1 MDMVR
6 EILERAAR
14 GSYPAADGRIEVL
27 PAPPGPAMAILGF
40 TAHHVIASAAPE
52 EWVRAEL
59 AEGDLSA
66 PLKPRFVSR
75 LAEKLGR
82 HDDSLDLLL
91 VAEGLPGPVTLRETD
106 VESHPRVVRALRHRV
121 DVRAFTDAVE
131 QVVVV
136 LGRGLALRH
145 EVAVEVSDSARSRDW
160 PAMRCSKLGGSSAR
174 VACCSRRP
182 PLPTPPRS
190 AACSPP
196 ASLRSAPRCCS
207 SRRSRSS
214 ALRPQ
219 PRTTRRCGAR
229 LGTR

>member
-106 VESHPRVVRALRHRV
+106 AESHPRVVRALRHRV

-145 EVAVEVSDSARSRDW
+145 EVAVEVSDSARSRGLARDALLEARRIVGPSGLLFAQAA
-160 PAMRCSKLGGSSAR
+160 PANAASVRCLLAAGFAPIGAE
-174 VACCSRRP
+174 VLFFAQE
-182 PLPTPPRS
+182 PL
-190 AACSPP
+190 
-196 ASLRSAPRCCS
+196 
-207 SRRSRSS
+207 
-214 ALRPQ
+214 
-219 PRTTRRCGAR
+219 
-229 LGTR
+229 